1 MQSKIDAKKALKD
14 LTLLL
19 EESHHQKII
28 SHFDSRVNE
37 RKEQHERSKSLMLK
51 DAEVHLKTREIM
63 KNIQREAEQLQNQ
76 IINGQK
82 RASHNN
88 SMAMT
93 NSFQIANKGYLQ

>member
-1 MQSKIDAKKALKD
+1 
-14 LTLLL
+14 
-19 EESHHQKII
+19 
-28 SHFDSRVNE
+28 
-37 RKEQHERSKSLMLK
+37 MLK
-51 DAEVHLKTREIM
+51 DAEVHMKTREIM

-88 SMAMT
+88 SMTMT